1 MFQIPGKLSGS
12 DLLHFN
18 ITLLFPHTSHP
29 STVDRL
35 STWLP
40 GFTQSFDNMDK
51 QLTFSKATIEGPSS
65 KVIVGYLQAK
75 NLIIQTSSAAIQG
88 NFHVDES
95 LTLDTV
101 DACVTY

>member
-1 MFQIPGKLSGS
+1 MLQVPGKLSGS
-12 DLLHFN
+12 DLLQFN

-65 KVIVGYLQAK
+65 KVNVGYLQAN
-75 NLIIQTSSAAIQG
+75 NLLVQTSSAEIQG
-88 NFHVDES
+88 SFQVNES

-101 DACVTY
+101 DACVIY